1 MPSALWYVSFASCN
15 ILDILWCLLN
25 LQILSPLQ
33 ELPSLGR
40 NPVYITTIILFAV
53 LQIPTALS
61 NNIAGLLVL
70 RFIAGFLG
78 SPALAT
84 GGASVGDM

>member
-1 MPSALWYVSFASCN
+1 
-15 ILDILWCLLN
+15 
-25 LQILSPLQ
+25 LQ

-40 NPVYITTIILFAV
+40 NPVYIVTLFLFAI

-61 NNIAGLLVL
+61 NNIGSLLVL
-70 RFIAGFLG
+70 RFLTGIFA

-84 GGASVGDM
+84 GGASIGDM